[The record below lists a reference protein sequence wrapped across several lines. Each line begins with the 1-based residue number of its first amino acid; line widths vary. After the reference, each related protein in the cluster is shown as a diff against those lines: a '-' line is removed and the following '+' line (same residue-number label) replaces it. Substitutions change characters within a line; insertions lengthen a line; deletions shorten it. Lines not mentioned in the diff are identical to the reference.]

1 MIDLNGPRQS
11 SGPLA
16 ELARDVRACTL
27 CAAHLPLGPKPI
39 LRVDARTRILIT
51 GQAPG
56 TKVHHTGL
64 PWNDASGERLR
75 DWLGVD
81 RDTFYALDH
90 FGVMAMGFC
99 YPGRG
104 KGGDLPPRPECAP
117 RWHAPIRALLP
128 ALQLTLLP
136 GAYGQRYYLPVK
148 GESLTDTVRRF
159 QDFLPLGYFPLPHP
173 SPRNTRWLRD
183 RPWFEQDVVPVLRA
197 KVAAILAAPS
207 PAPLARP
214 AVTR

>member
-1 MIDLNGPRQS
+1 MIDLNGPRDPNS
-11 SGPLA
+11 PLA

-27 CAAHLPLGPKPI
+27 CAPHLPLGPNPI
-39 LRVDARTRILIT
+39 LRVDTRTRILIT

-56 TKVHHTGL
+56 TKVHRTGL
-64 PWNDASGERLR
+64 PWNDPSGERLR

-81 RDTFYALDH
+81 RDTFYELDH

-99 YPGRG
+99 YPGKG

-128 ALQLTLLP
+128 NLQLTLLP
-136 GAYGQRYYLPVK
+136 GAYGQRHYLQTK
-148 GESLTDTVRRF
+148 GESLTDIVRRYA
-159 QDFLPLGYFPLPHP
+159 DFLAQGYFPLPHP

-183 RPWFEQDVVPVLRA
+183 RPWFEQDVVPVLRER
-197 KVAAILAAPS
+197 VAAILKP
-207 PAPLARP
+207 PG
-214 AVTR
+214 